1 MKRRGRKRSAT
12 IPGGRGGVRSS
23 AGPLPLRGLHGHFWK
38 EVEGE
43 AGGERVGVGV
53 RRARAGH
60 GEASGSNYVCQV
72 DLPRLERGEKL
83 RDAVMG

>member
-1 MKRRGRKRSAT
+1 MD
-12 IPGGRGGVRSS
+12 II
-23 AGPLPLRGLHGHFWK
+23 WK

-60 GEASGSNYVCQV
+60 GEASGSNFVCQV